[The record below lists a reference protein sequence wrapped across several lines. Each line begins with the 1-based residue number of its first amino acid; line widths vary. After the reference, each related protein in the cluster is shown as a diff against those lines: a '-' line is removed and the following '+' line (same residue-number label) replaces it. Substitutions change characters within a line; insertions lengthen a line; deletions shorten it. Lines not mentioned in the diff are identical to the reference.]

1 MSGDY
6 SMEGA
11 SSSRSF
17 RPILFNV
24 FAIFFLIL
32 SCLCPGLS
40 VAIFASPN
48 GLFNPLP
55 PRTATP
61 AYIPPTPTVT
71 PLYELPPTWTP
82 TYTPT
87 VENTREPVTVTVSPT
102 PTVYNVPN
110 VTQNPAF
117 PFVLDADSPTYKPS
131 PKGCAWLGVAGV
143 VYDAS
148 HTPINNLFVDID
160 GKFAGQPIHM
170 EVVTGPIQ
178 NSAGGEF
185 EFRLAD
191 KPTLNLNS
199 LSIQLLDAN
208 RVPLS
213 DKIGFNTYEGCD
225 RNLMQINF
233 TEIGP

>member
-6 SMEGA
+6 PMEE
-11 SSSRSF
+11 SFSTRSF
-17 RPILFNV
+17 RPIIFNV
-24 FAIFFLIL
+24 LTIFFLIL
-32 SCLCPGLS
+32 SCLCPGMTL
-40 VAIFASPN
+40 AIFASPN

-61 AYIPPTPTVT
+61 AYVPPTDTVT
-71 PLYELPPTWTP
+71 PLFDFPPTWTP
-82 TYTPT
+82 TGTSTPVNTPGAVTASLTPT
-87 VENTREPVTVTVSPT
+87 VTLNPGPT
-102 PTVYNVPN
+102 GST
-110 VTQNPAF
+110 TF
-117 PFVLDADSPTYKPS
+117 PFVLEAGSPAYQPS

-143 VYDAS
+143 VYDAA

-178 NSAGGEF
+178 NIDGGEF

-191 KPTLNLNS
+191 KPTLSLNS
-199 LSIQLLDAN
+199 LWIQLFDAN

-213 DKIGFNTYEGCD
+213 DKMVFNTYDGCD
-225 RNLMQINF
+225 RNLIQINF
-233 TEIGP
+233 LEIGS